1 VQEALLEVFGSPTT
15 VALPASIKRGGLA
28 LHRAIRTISRASC
41 PTSLSSRHAAR
52 ATRLRTRNFGGI
64 EMNHKRFAVGA
75 LAVLSA
81 ALSAIWAPLV
91 LAGPGHPGIPIAA
104 GDAPVRLP
112 GVGRDASYRSAPCPN
127 PIVSGAPLDLGPN
140 FRCGYLTVPE
150 NRYRPAAR
158 KIQIAVAIAG
168 AAMAHPKADP
178 LLWLEGGPGG
188 TGLAVANRVVA
199 EGINADREVIFVDQ
213 RGTLKSL
220 PLLSC
225 PGYDAFVIR
234 AIGLAPSSP
243 SAGRQEVGAVAACRS
258 NWINRG
264 YDLSSFNTSENAAD
278 MADLRIAL
286 GIEDWNVYG
295 VSYGSDLALQ
305 LLRDYPAG
313 IRSEVLD
320 SIVPPQV
327 NVATDLWPNAAAG
340 YRNVF
345 GACEAAPACHAAYP
359 HLMADLVTAVNR
371 LTRRP
376 LTLRV
381 LDPVTHR
388 PTRVVFDGYQFANLL
403 VVLSLMPGS
412 MVKIPAMVREMASGK
427 AVHSG
432 IRLLAT
438 APAVGLAGDG
448 LEFGVFCSE
457 DTPFTT
463 PARALAV
470 ARKALPGFPTRVL
483 ALLPQVARLFA
494 DCRAWRVDPASRA
507 VTAPARSNIPV
518 LELSGTFDAITPL
531 AWAKIAAR
539 GLPNARIVQF
549 PGVGHDVVNWSR
561 CGAQILVNFL
571 NRPSG
576 GYSTRCAANL
586 PR

>member
-1 VQEALLEVFGSPTT
+1 MS
-15 VALPASIKRGGLA
+15 
-28 LHRAIRTISRASC
+28 
-41 PTSLSSRHAAR
+41 
-52 ATRLRTRNFGGI
+52 
-64 EMNHKRFAVGA
+64 HKRFAGVA
-75 LAVLSA
+75 LALLSA
-81 ALSAIWAPLV
+81 ALGAIWVPLI
-91 LAGPGHPGIPIAA
+91 LAGPAHPALLIAA
-104 GDAPVRLP
+104 GDASARLP
-112 GVGRDASYRSAPCPN
+112 GVGRDATYRSAPCPN
-127 PIVSGAPLDLGPN
+127 PIVSGVDLGPD

-150 NRYRPAAR
+150 NRYRPAGR
-158 KIQIAVAIAG
+158 KIQIAVAIAR

-199 EGINADREVIFVDQ
+199 QGINADREVVFVDQ

-225 PGYDAFVIR
+225 PGYDAYLISAV
-234 AIGLAPSSP
+234 GLAPSSP
-243 SAGRQEVGAVAACRS
+243 TAGRQEVGAVAACRS
-258 NWINRG
+258 DWIKRG
-264 YDLSSFNTSENAAD
+264 YDLSSFNTPENAAD

-286 GIEDWNVYG
+286 GIKSWNVYG

-320 SIVPPQV
+320 SAVPPQV
-327 NVATDLWPNAAAG
+327 NVATDFWPNAAAG
-340 YRNVF
+340 YRSVF
-345 GACEAAPACHAAYP
+345 GACEATPACHAAYP
-359 HLMADLVTAVNR
+359 HLEAELTTAVNR
-371 LTRRP
+371 LTQRP

-381 LDPVTHR
+381 VDPLTRR
-388 PTRVVFDGYQFANLL
+388 PTKVVFDGYQFANL
-403 VVLSLMPGS
+403 VVLQSLTPGS
-412 MVKIPAMVREMASGK
+412 MAQIPAMVHEMASRK
-427 AVHSG
+427 AGRAG
-432 IRLLAT
+432 IRLLAA

-463 PARALAV
+463 PARVLAV

-483 ALLPQVARLFA
+483 ALLPQIARLFA
-494 DCRAWRVDPASRA
+494 DCRAWRVNPASLA

-539 GLPNARIVQF
+539 TLPNARIVQF

-576 GYSTRCAANL
+576 GYSTRCAANV
-586 PR
+586 PH